1 MMRLPDSPDLVI
13 MGDPLLFQQHQQIC
27 VDDIL
32 TDDFQ
37 HNLQTLRNRQIEA
50 NGIGIAAPQI
60 GWGARV
66 LCIGVTEETKSRYP
80 AVPDIP
86 LSFWINPQIIEVSQE
101 TCWTWEG
108 CLSVPGIRGWV
119 NRPANLKVRG
129 FDGQGNTIEAVLNGF
144 AARVML
150 HEIDHLNGILFPER
164 VDETT
169 LMVPNISM
177 ENQSRWPENWP
188 TINARMTPPGMISA
202 ER

>member
-13 MGDPLLFQQHQQIC
+13 MGGPLLFQQHQQVC

-37 HNLQTLRNRQIEA
+37 HNLQTLRKKQMES

-66 LCIGVTEETKSRYP
+66 LSIGVSEETKSRYP
-80 AVPDIP
+80 SVPDIP
-86 LSFWINPQIIEVSQE
+86 LSFWINPQVIEVSHE

-119 NRPANLKVRG
+119 NRPANLRVRG
-129 FDGQGNTIEAVLNGF
+129 FNDQGNIIEAALDGF

-150 HEIDHLNGILFPER
+150 HEIDHLDGILFPER
-164 VDETT
+164 IDETK

-177 ENQSRWPENWP
+177 ETQSCWPGNWP
-188 TINARMTPPGMISA
+188 TINARITPPGTISD

>member
-13 MGDPLLFQQHQQIC
+13 MGDPLLFQQHQQVC

-86 LSFWINPQIIEVSQE
+86 LSFWINPQIIEVSEE

-119 NRPANLKVRG
+119 NRPANVKVRG
-129 FDGQGNTIEAVLNGF
+129 FDDQGNIIEAVLDGF

-150 HEIDHLNGILFPER
+150 HEIDHLDGILFPER

-177 ENQSRWPENWP
+177 ETQSRWPENWP
-188 TINARMTPPGMISA
+188 AINARITPPGMISA

>member
-1 MMRLPDSPDLVI
+1 MVRLSVSPDLVI
-13 MGDPLLFQQHQQIC
+13 MGDPLLFQQQRQ
-27 VDDIL
+27 VSVEDIL
-32 TDDFQ
+32 NDDFQ
-37 HNLQTLRNRQIEA
+37 HNLRTLRKKQVEA

-60 GWGARV
+60 GWDARV
-66 LCIGVTEETKSRYP
+66 LCIGVSDQTKSRYP
-80 AVPDIP
+80 NVPDIP

-129 FDGQGNTIEAVLNGF
+129 FDDQGNITEAALEGF

-150 HEIDHLNGILFPER
+150 HEIDHLDGRLFPER
-164 VDETT
+164 IDETR

-177 ENQSRWPENWP
+177 ETQGSWPGSWP
-188 TINARMTPPGMISA
+188 TINARITPPGMIST